1 MVGFFS
7 DKWEETA
14 RRLEAELEPRLRP
27 GEELIG
33 AILVNQQR
41 KFSANLYAIG
51 VTADRLIVLPLDR
64 KMKASGDPESVTRDD
79 VTGSAIWGWGGSI
92 KDFLDVSADQEL
104 RFETA
109 TEKYKFMT
117 LGGNILENSMS
128 GDGQLRGLDAV
139 IEFLQSAKR

>member
-1 MVGFFS
+1 MPFFS

-14 RRLEAELEPRLRP
+14 RRLRAELDPCLKP

-33 AILVNQQR
+33 AIHVNQQR
-41 KFSANLYAIG
+41 KFSANLFAVG
-51 VTADRLIVLPLDR
+51 VTPDRLIVLPLDR
-64 KMKASGDPESVTRDD
+64 KMKASGDPRSITRDD
-79 VTGSAIWGWGGSI
+79 ITSSAIWGWGGSI

-117 LGGNILENSMS
+117 IGGNIVENALA
-128 GDGQLRGLDAV
+128 GQDQLRGLDAV

>member
-1 MVGFFS
+1 MGFFS
-7 DKWEETA
+7 GKWEETA
-14 RRLEAELEPRLRP
+14 RRLEAELEPCLKP

-117 LGGNILENSMS
+117 LGGNILENAMA